1 MKKTRTKMAAAAVAA
16 MLVAAVGCGCGS
28 TGSAGASADVPQG
41 APPLMPAGHDGRFQD
56 LGANGC
62 YGCHG
67 ANEAANPMLA
77 SAPALP
83 DDHYQQG
90 MPATRAVDPVREQC
104 ITCHP
109 LG

>member
-1 MKKTRTKMAAAAVAA
+1 MKKTKLGIVVASA
-16 MLVAAVGCGCGS
+16 LLMIAIGCGCSS
-28 TGSAGASADVPQG
+28 TVSSGASSPAG
-41 APPLMPAGHDGRFQD
+41 TPPLMPVGHADRFQD

-67 ANEAANPMLA
+67 SNENANPMLA

-90 MPATRAVDPVREQC
+90 MPVTRSIDPVREQC

-109 LG
+109 QG

>member
-1 MKKTRTKMAAAAVAA
+1 MKKTRTKMAAAVAAA
-16 MLVAAVGCGCGS
+16 MLLAAVGCGCAS
-28 TGSAGASADVPQG
+28 TGAGISADTPQG
-41 APPLMPAGHDGRFQD
+41 APPLMPAGHEGRFQD

-67 ANEAANPMLA
+67 ANDAANPMLA

-90 MPATRAVDPVREQC
+90 MATTRAVDPVREQC